1 MENLESQF
9 SLSFVIG
16 LVKNNL
22 LAINTIRLV
31 LKRPDKSINKDLFVS
46 LVGDWD
52 IAKWLSDVPYPY
64 TVKDAEK
71 FIKRSSP
78 DDLRFS
84 VFYKDILVGGV
95 GVSFEDHNQ
104 LDLGYWI
111 AKDYW
116 GYGFA
121 TEASMG
127 LIEYIKKE
135 TNFKAITACY
145 VKGNKASANVL
156 KKLGFI
162 EIGEC
167 EEYFLSRKKTMDCV
181 DLILNLD
188 RQSNKVFLTS

>member
-1 MENLESQF
+1 MFE
-9 SLSFVIG
+9 I
-16 LVKNNL
+16 K
-22 LAINTIRLV
+22 TKRLV
-31 LKRPDKSINKDLFVS
+31 LKRPDKSINNKLFAS

-64 TVKDAEK
+64 TEKHAQK

-84 VFYKDILVGGV
+84 VFYDEILVGGV
-95 GVSFEDHNQ
+95 GVSFEENNQ

-116 GYGFA
+116 GNGFA
-121 TEASMG
+121 TEASKG
-127 LIEYIKKE
+127 LINYVKNE
-135 TNFKAITACY
+135 TEFKAITACY
-145 VKGNKASANVL
+145 EKGNKTSAKVL

-167 EEYFLSRKKTMDCV
+167 EEYFLSRKETMDCV
-181 DLILNLD
+181 DLILDLD
-188 RQSNKVFLTS
+188 R

>member
-1 MENLESQF
+1 MFE
-9 SLSFVIG
+9 I
-16 LVKNNL
+16 K
-22 LAINTIRLV
+22 TKRLV
-31 LKRPDKSINKDLFVS
+31 LKRPDKSINNKLFAS

-64 TVKDAEK
+64 TEKDAQK

-84 VFYKDILVGGV
+84 VFYDEILVGGV
-95 GVSFEDHNQ
+95 GVSFEENNQ

-116 GYGFA
+116 GNGFA
-121 TEASMG
+121 TEASKG
-127 LIEYIKKE
+127 LINYVKNE
-135 TNFKAITACY
+135 TEFKAITACY
-145 VKGNKASANVL
+145 VKGNKTSAKVL

-167 EEYFLSRKKTMDCV
+167 EEYFLSRKETMDCV
-181 DLILNLD
+181 DLILDLD
-188 RQSNKVFLTS
+188 R

>member
-1 MENLESQF
+1 MFE
-9 SLSFVIG
+9 I
-16 LVKNNL
+16 K
-22 LAINTIRLV
+22 TKRLV
-31 LKRPDKSINKDLFVS
+31 LKRPDKSINNKLFAS

-64 TVKDAEK
+64 TENHAQK

-84 VFYKDILVGGV
+84 VFYDEILVGGV
-95 GVSFEDHNQ
+95 GVSFEENNQ

-116 GYGFA
+116 GNGFA
-121 TEASMG
+121 TEASKG
-127 LIEYIKKE
+127 LINYVKNE
-135 TNFKAITACY
+135 TEFKAITACY
-145 VKGNKASANVL
+145 VKGNKTSAKVL

-167 EEYFLSRKKTMDCV
+167 EEYFLSRKETMDCV
-181 DLILNLD
+181 DLILDLH
-188 RQSNKVFLTS
+188 R

>member
-9 SLSFVIG
+9 SLSFAIG

-22 LAINTIRLV
+22 FQITTKRLT
-31 LKRPDKSINKDLFVS
+31 LKRPDRSINKTLFAS

-64 TVKDAEK
+64 NEKHAEK

-84 VFYKDILVGGV
+84 VFYDDILVGGI

-121 TEASMG
+121 TEASIG

-156 KKLGFI
+156 NKLGFI

-181 DLILNLD
+181 DLILDLD
-188 RQSNKVFLTS
+188 RQSN

>member
-1 MENLESQF
+1 MENQEYQC
-9 SLSFVIG
+9 SLSSVIG

-22 LAINTIRLV
+22 FKITTQRLV
-31 LKRPDKSINKDLFVS
+31 LKRPDKTINKIVFAS

-64 TVKDAEK
+64 TEKHAQK

-84 VFYKDILVGGV
+84 VFYDEILVGGV
-95 GVSFEDHNQ
+95 GVSFEEHNQ
-104 LDLGYWI
+104 LDIGYWV

-116 GYGFA
+116 GNGFA
-121 TEASMG
+121 TEASKG
-127 LIEYIKKE
+127 LINYVKNE
-135 TNFKAITACY
+135 TEFKAITACY
-145 VKGNKASANVL
+145 VKGNKTSAKVL

-167 EEYFLSRKKTMDCV
+167 EEYFLSRKETVSCV

-188 RQSNKVFLTS
+188 

>member
-1 MENLESQF
+1 MENLEFQF
-9 SLSFVIG
+9 SLISVIG

-104 LDLGYWI
+104 LDLGY
-111 AKDYW
+111 
-116 GYGFA
+116 
-121 TEASMG
+121 
-127 LIEYIKKE
+127 
-135 TNFKAITACY
+135 
-145 VKGNKASANVL
+145 
-156 KKLGFI
+156 
-162 EIGEC
+162 
-167 EEYFLSRKKTMDCV
+167 
-181 DLILNLD
+181 
-188 RQSNKVFLTS
+188 

>member
-1 MENLESQF
+1 MFE
-9 SLSFVIG
+9 I
-16 LVKNNL
+16 K
-22 LAINTIRLV
+22 TKRLV
-31 LKRPDKSINKDLFVS
+31 LKRPDKSINNKLFAS

-64 TVKDAEK
+64 TENHAQK

-84 VFYKDILVGGV
+84 VFYDEILVGGV
-95 GVSFEDHNQ
+95 GVSFEENNQ

-116 GYGFA
+116 GNGFA
-121 TEASMG
+121 TEASKG
-127 LIEYIKKE
+127 LINYVKNE
-135 TNFKAITACY
+135 TEFKAITACY
-145 VKGNKASANVL
+145 LKGNKTSAKVL

-167 EEYFLSRKKTMDCV
+167 EEYFLSRKETMDCV
-181 DLILNLD
+181 DLILDLH
-188 RQSNKVFLTS
+188 R

>member
-1 MENLESQF
+1 MFE
-9 SLSFVIG
+9 I
-16 LVKNNL
+16 K
-22 LAINTIRLV
+22 TKRLV
-31 LKRPDKSINKDLFVS
+31 LKRPDKSINNKLFAS

-64 TVKDAEK
+64 TEKHAQK

-84 VFYKDILVGGV
+84 VFYDEILVGGV
-95 GVSFEDHNQ
+95 GVSFEENNQ

-116 GYGFA
+116 GNGFA
-121 TEASMG
+121 TEASEG
-127 LIEYIKKE
+127 LIDYVKNE
-135 TNFKAITACY
+135 TEFKAITACY
-145 VKGNKASANVL
+145 VKGNKTSAKVL

-167 EEYFLSRKKTMDCV
+167 EEYFLSRKETMDCV
-181 DLILNLD
+181 DLILDLD
-188 RQSNKVFLTS
+188 R

>member
-1 MENLESQF
+1 MENQVYQC
-9 SLSFVIG
+9 SLSSVNG

-22 LAINTIRLV
+22 FQITTQRLV
-31 LKRPDKSINKDLFVS
+31 LKRPDKTINKRVFVS

-52 IAKWLSDVPYPY
+52 IAKWLSDVPFPY
-64 TVKDAEK
+64 TEKHAEK

-84 VFYKDILVGGV
+84 VFYDEILVGGV
-95 GVSFEDHNQ
+95 GVSFEENNQ

-116 GYGFA
+116 GNGFA
-121 TEASMG
+121 TEASKG
-127 LIEYIKKE
+127 LIDYVKNE
-135 TNFKAITACY
+135 TEFKAITACY
-145 VKGNKASANVL
+145 VKGNKTSAKVL

-167 EEYFLSRKKTMDCV
+167 EEYFLSRKETMDCV
-181 DLILNLD
+181 DLILDLH
-188 RQSNKVFLTS
+188 R

>member
-1 MENLESQF
+1 MENQEYQC
-9 SLSFVIG
+9 SLSSVIG

-22 LAINTIRLV
+22 FKITTQRLV
-31 LKRPDKSINKDLFVS
+31 LKRPDKTINKRVFAS

-52 IAKWLSDVPYPY
+52 IAKWLSDVPFPY
-64 TVKDAEK
+64 TEKHAEK

-84 VFYKDILVGGV
+84 VFYDKILVGGV
-95 GVSFEDHNQ
+95 GVSFEENNQ

-116 GYGFA
+116 GNGFA
-121 TEASMG
+121 TEASKG
-127 LIEYIKKE
+127 LINYVKNE
-135 TNFKAITACY
+135 TEFKAITACY
-145 VKGNKASANVL
+145 VKGNKTSAKVL

-167 EEYFLSRKKTMDCV
+167 EEYFLSRKETMDCV
-181 DLILNLD
+181 DLILDLD
-188 RQSNKVFLTS
+188 R

>member
-9 SLSFVIG
+9 LLNFVIG
-16 LVKNNL
+16 PVKNNL
-22 LAINTIRLV
+22 FKISTQRLV
-31 LKRPDKSINKDLFVS
+31 LKRPDKTIKKRLFAS

-52 IAKWLSDVPYPY
+52 IAKWLSDVPYPF
-64 TVKDAEK
+64 TEKHAEK

-84 VFYKDILVGGV
+84 VFYDEILVGGV
-95 GVSFEDHNQ
+95 GVSFEDNNE

-121 TEASMG
+121 TEACIG
-127 LIEYIKKE
+127 LIEYIKNE
-135 TNFKAITACY
+135 TDFETITACY

-167 EEYFLSRKKTMDCV
+167 EEYFLSRKKTMSCV
-181 DLILNLD
+181 DLILNLK
-188 RQSNKVFLTS
+188 Q

>member
-1 MENLESQF
+1 MENQEYQC
-9 SLSFVIG
+9 SLNSVIG

-22 LAINTIRLV
+22 FKITTQRLV
-31 LKRPDKSINKDLFVS
+31 LKRPDKTINKRVFAS

-64 TVKDAEK
+64 TEKHAEK

-84 VFYKDILVGGV
+84 IFYDEILVGGV
-95 GVSFEDHNQ
+95 GVSFEENNQ

-116 GYGFA
+116 GNGFA
-121 TEASMG
+121 TEASKG
-127 LIEYIKKE
+127 LINYVKNE
-135 TNFKAITACY
+135 TEFKAITACY
-145 VKGNKASANVL
+145 VKGNKTSAKVL

-167 EEYFLSRKKTMDCV
+167 EEYFLSRKETMDCV
-181 DLILNLD
+181 DLILDLD
-188 RQSNKVFLTS
+188 R

>member
-1 MENLESQF
+1 MFE
-9 SLSFVIG
+9 I
-16 LVKNNL
+16 K
-22 LAINTIRLV
+22 TKRLV
-31 LKRPDKSINKDLFVS
+31 LKRPDKSINNKLFAS

-64 TVKDAEK
+64 TEKHAQK

-84 VFYKDILVGGV
+84 VFYDEILVGGV
-95 GVSFEDHNQ
+95 GVSFEEHNQ

-116 GYGFA
+116 GNGFA
-121 TEASMG
+121 TEASKG
-127 LIEYIKKE
+127 LINYVKNE
-135 TNFKAITACY
+135 TEFKAITACY
-145 VKGNKASANVL
+145 VKGNKTSAKVL

-167 EEYFLSRKKTMDCV
+167 EEYFLSRKETMDCV
-181 DLILNLD
+181 DLILDLD
-188 RQSNKVFLTS
+188 R